1 VSDAVEEELPRAVAI
16 TWGMVADPQRGPK
29 RGLSH
34 ERIVEEAI
42 AIADAE
48 GLGTVTMSKVAAAL
62 GFTTMALYR
71 YVTSKDDLLL
81 LMQESVW
88 TPSVFDRT
96 LPDGRTEME
105 SPGWRAELTEWAGA
119 MRAVY
124 RDHPWLTEM
133 PVSVAQLLTPNN
145 LAVVDYALRSMRDL
159 PVPNGEKVQI
169 LLALVTFIRANAEM
183 NRDLSVEASQVPASA
198 GAILDQLVSEERYPF
213 LRPLI
218 DSGEYLSEADSGDAD
233 DDYYFGLELILDGV
247 QSYAA
252 RHADG
257 SAPAGVVPPVE
268 ERSPLELDHV
278 RRDPKVREAVGRR
291 KEAEAKLREARKRE
305 QELIKKALERG
316 SK

>member
-1 VSDAVEEELPRAVAI
+1 
-16 TWGMVADPQRGPK
+16 MVADPQRGPK

-81 LMQESVW
+81 LMQESVL
-88 TPSVFDRT
+88 TPSVSDRT
-96 LPDGRTEME
+96 LPDGKTEVE

-124 RDHPWLTEM
+124 RDHPWLTEI
-133 PVSVAQLLTPNN
+133 PVSVGQLLTPNN

-169 LLALVTFIRANAEM
+169 LLALVTFIRANSEM
-183 NRDLSVEASQVPASA
+183 NRDLSVEGSEVPESA

-218 DSGEYLSEADSGDAD
+218 DSGDYLSEADSGDAD
-233 DDYYFGLELILDGV
+233 DDYYFGLALILDGV
-247 QSYAA
+247 QSYAEQHA
-252 RHADG
+252 EQHADG
-257 SAPAGVVPPVE
+257 SAPETVVPSVE